1 MDKIELF
8 LNAQKQDLLFERN
21 HVQDDL
27 DRIQKQIIDL
37 RDKISKLQESK
48 DRSYEVFSA
57 SRAANTEDSEVSAME
72 QLVSE
77 KIRRADELGETLIN
91 LDKKLAQISEL
102 DYSSLNVYSGIS
114 RDDLLAKLQLIYK
127 WIPVDSHRAQTEL
140 LRLIRIME
148 EN

>member
-21 HVQDDL
+21 QLQDDL
-27 DRIQKQIIDL
+27 DRIQKQIRDL
-37 RDKISKLQESK
+37 RDKMDKIKESK

-57 SRAANTEDSEVSAME
+57 SHVGDVEDTEISAME

-77 KIRRADELGETLIN
+77 KIHRTDELGETLIN
-91 LDKKLAQISEL
+91 LDKKLAQLSEL
-102 DYSSLNVYSGIS
+102 NYSESDICSGMSREDFLN
-114 RDDLLAKLQLIYK
+114 KLQLIYK
-127 WIPVDSHRAQTEL
+127 WIPVDAHRAQTEL
-140 LRLIRIME
+140 LRLIRTME